1 MLILFLVLRLVVIL
15 LGWLVIPPMAL
26 FHKYTTQTE
35 TSIINGR
42 TILNFKYK
50 WMFPW
55 NNNED
60 GVLAGEELI
69 GYPDTIRIIY
79 WTAWRNPANNLRFI
93 KHLSVKINPEKVK
106 FIGTKYV
113 KDIDGVKKIALLRDY
128 DKDKY
133 RFFCLTWQGMY
144 YNIRFQWKMFG
155 KIWRFWVGW
164 KLYPHDKLGL
174 PNWDYRRYG
183 AGFATQ
189 FKRIYPRGE

>member
-1 MLILFLVLRLVVIL
+1 MLILFLILRVIVIL
-15 LGWLVIPPMAL
+15 LGWIVIPPMAL
-26 FHKYTTQTE
+26 FHKYTTRTE

-42 TILNFKYK
+42 PILNFKYR

-60 GVLAGEELI
+60 GVLAGSELI
-69 GYPDTIRIIY
+69 GYPDAIRIIY
-79 WTAWRNPANNLRFI
+79 WTAYRNPANNLRFVPY
-93 KHLSVKINPEKVK
+93 LSVKLNPKKIN
-106 FIGTKYV
+106 FIGSKYV
-113 KDIDGVKKIALLRDY
+113 KDIDGNKKIALLRDY
-128 DKDKY
+128 DKDEY
-133 RFFCLTWQGMY
+133 RFFSLTWQGIY

-164 KLYPHDKLGL
+164 KIYPHDKLGI

-189 FKRIYPRGE
+189 FKRIYPR